1 MFLFVA
7 PVEEYGAEGIKISE
21 MIKGLKTAFEDSINP
36 DKLSEALTSVDSQ
49 AMKLQRTMGGV
60 TIGASAFRDKLL
72 ESYKNTQQLGAS
84 FKDTVDAVQGLATGM
99 GKMVNPSQEAIE
111 NIIGLS
117 KGVGETSEVIG
128 TMVANMT
135 RFGGTQVQ
143 AVKYIDDMAKQ
154 ARKAGLDAKGFL
166 SEINKNLTKVAGFG
180 FKDGVKG
187 LTAMV
192 KQAKLLRTDM
202 GSIGA
207 MSLQSTIL
215 DPEGAI
221 QAAASFQM
229 LGGAVGKLAD
239 PFQLMHMAQ
248 TDLKGLQDELVK
260 STKSSY
266 KFNKETG
273 NFDLATQDLYR
284 LREQAKITNTD
295 FDALVNSG
303 KEAAKLDYLTEKF
316 GLGNL
321 DKDTQDMV
329 AGLAQ
334 IGEGGKVEVDIP
346 GYGKIEADSAEQLKA
361 QLNTTEAQNA
371 LKAYSE
377 IAGKDSKQLAVE
389 QLTVSEKQAIDVKT
403 IRDAILVNMNIG
415 DRNDLIQSIKDQ
427 GDYAKNGLKTVSE
440 SLQSTVVEIAKEGVL
455 KTDDVVDK
463 IKKETGQDP
472 ADLDKQNSL
481 KEKMKKTY
489 GVGTSTSET
498 EMSTTDPIVV
508 DTKDMFKSGGGAPTL
523 LNEGTLYKGIVGD
536 DVAIGTNLT
545 EAFNKSSKLNEI
557 MSSMASTNNTG
568 GGNASVDGKID
579 ININL
584 TGAISGDKSGE
595 FEKMFTDPRIQK
607 QLMDTVLYKLE
618 GYKRQQGVLSK

>member
-1 MFLFVA
+1 MFLFGAAV
-7 PVEEYGAEGIKISE
+7 VGDDYSAEGTKISE

-36 DKLSEALTSVDSQ
+36 DKLVEALTSVDSQ

-60 TIGASAFRDKLL
+60 TFGANAFRDKLL
-72 ESYKNTQQLGAS
+72 DSYKNTQQLGAS
-84 FKDTVDAVQGLATGM
+84 FKDSLDAVQGLSTGM
-99 GKMVNPSQEAIE
+99 GKMVSPTQEAIE

-166 SEINKNLTKVAGFG
+166 AEINTNLKKVSGFG

-187 LTAMV
+187 LTSMV

-202 GSIGA
+202 ASIGA
-207 MSLQSTIL
+207 I
-215 DPEGAI
+215 
-221 QAAASFQM
+221 SFQM

-239 PFQLMHMAQ
+239 PFQLMYMAQ

-260 STKSSY
+260 STKASY

-284 LREQAKITNTD
+284 LREQAKITGAD
-295 FDALVNSG
+295 FDGLVNAG

-346 GYGKIEADSAEQLKA
+346 GYKTISADSAEQLKA

-377 IAGKDSKQLAVE
+377 IADKDSKQLAVE
-389 QLTVSEKQAIDVKT
+389 QLTVTEKQAIDVKT
-403 IRDAILVNMNIG
+403 IRDAILVNMALG
-415 DRNDLIQSIKDQ
+415 DRNELITSIKEQ
-427 GDYAKNGLKTVSE
+427 GDLAREGLKTVTTSF
-440 SLQSTVVEIAKEGVL
+440 QNTVVEVAKEGIN

-463 IKKETGQDP
+463 IKKETGTDP
-472 ADLDKQNSL
+472 DDPDKRGKI
-481 KEKMKKTY
+481 KEQMQKTY
-489 GVGTSTSET
+489 GGGGVGTSGTGAGNGKIITVET
-498 EMSTTDPIVV
+498 E
-508 DTKDMFKSGGGAPTL
+508 DMFKSGGGAPTL

-584 TGAISGDKSGE
+584 TGAISGDKSGDI
-595 FEKMFTDPRIQK
+595 EKMFSDPRIQK
-607 QLMDTVLYKLE
+607 QLMDTVLYKLDN
-618 GYKRQQGVLSK
+618 YKRQQGVLS